1 MGTRTRNFANNVA
14 STGRPIDIDVTEFN
28 DDKIVNDLSTLALR
42 EATQSNRAAVGT
54 NSQYID
60 VFQDTSGYT
69 NGASTARDSNEY
81 ISTFVETSDSTTIS
95 WAQRADFS
103 LHYTRAGSGG
113 ATYNHTG
120 NAASDATTNLLTGY
134 DGQSASGF
142 SEQSAAYYHCYVFDL
157 GANTTFTPTHM
168 DYYFQD
174 GAGSF
179 TNIKT
184 QAFNSLPGSGNT
196 NPSDLVTFST
206 RTSIVNGTS
215 YTETTSTSTK
225 FRYLAWVKHYSNG
238 TNWGNNHSWRWRGT
252 RYVTSLN
259 ATGNFTCP
267 TITASSSTSKMGAMI
282 TYQDTSG
289 TNALNSDIVL
299 QLSADNGSTF
309 STATLTAM
317 PDFSSGIKMAKVNDL
332 AVTAGTQLKYKI
344 SFANQAAGSKE
355 ARIRGV
361 SLNY

>member
-14 STGRPIDIDVTEFN
+14 STGRPINIDVTQFD

-54 NSQYID
+54 SSQYID
-60 VFQDTSGYT
+60 VFQDSSGYT
-69 NGASTARDSNEY
+69 NGATTERNSGEYVRAATTSAGDTKILTKAKIYTNATAYAVWQFRGSNNASSWTNLGNTMNVSSNPNAYADSGYFSNTTAYRYYEFY
-81 ISTFVETSDSTTIS
+81 KTDS
-95 WAQRADFS
+95 AQGGQYHREIK
-103 LHYTRAGSGG
+103 LYEGGSGSTEVDLSGVTLTQSGLNLSDGLDKMIDNNTDTHGFHTDSAGVG
-113 ATYNHTG
+113 AYFRI
-120 NAASDATTNLLTGY
+120 DF
-134 DGQSASGF
+134 DGVGDDVA
-142 SEQSAAYYHCYVFDL
+142 V
-157 GANTTFTPTHM
+157 
-168 DYYFQD
+168 
-174 GAGSF
+174 
-179 TNIKT
+179 I
-184 QAFNSLPGSGNT
+184 
-196 NPSDLVTFST
+196 
-206 RTSIVNGTS
+206 
-215 YTETTSTSTK
+215 
-225 FRYLAWVKHYSNG
+225 
-238 TNWGNNHSWRWRGT
+238 
-252 RYVTSLN
+252 N

-267 TITASSSTSKMGAMI
+267 AITTSSTSSMGAMI

-344 SFANQAAGSKE
+344 SFANQSSGSKE